1 MRARRHHEAVMDSF
15 IMCHCGN
22 ATRNTKLELR
32 LWECSDTQGVLG
44 DVERHM
50 HAARRVI
57 ASLTCGEAQTV
68 RPENEAWES
77 ATCSAWCLPNMEGAK
92 TRSKVPTDNP
102 KMEVE
107 PKMATFVLYTGGAL
121 NQAYSLESPK
131 DSGHK

>member
-68 RPENEAWES
+68 RPENEAWKCYLFCLVFAKYGGCQDALES
-77 ATCSAWCLPNMEGAK
+77 AH
-92 TRSKVPTDNP
+92 RQP
-102 KMEVE
+102 KNGSRTKNGNVCTVHGRRIE
-107 PKMATFVLYTGGAL
+107 PGLQSRVTKGLG
-121 NQAYSLESPK
+121 P
-131 DSGHK
+131 